1 MTRST
6 QETQSSALG
15 IGTMDVLPFIRYTR
29 RLEMAVSDAN
39 LHAKEGLV
47 EPHTVRLVFGIGS
60 IVGLF
65 VLTGC
70 AGRGDVVYLEIQAVP
85 AAPHSAKPHG
95 EQREEHKVEVEA
107 FEDMR

>member
-29 RLEMAVSDAN
+29 HLEMAVSDAN

-47 EPHTVRLVFGIGS
+47 EPHTVRLVLGIGS

-70 AGRGDVVYLEIQAVP
+70 AGTGDVVYLEIQAVP
-85 AAPHSAKPHG
+85 AAPHSAKQHG
-95 EQREEHKVEVEA
+95 GEREEINVAIEA
-107 FEDMR
+107 IDD